1 MKDARS
7 PGVGRS
13 LRRQPEFQPMP
24 NRVKILFVCAMN
36 KQRSVTAERIYRN
49 DPRVEVRSAGVR
61 AGANRRVSEAD
72 LRWADVVFVM
82 ERAHKVRLMRQFEG
96 LELPRVD
103 VLEIPDEFEVMD
115 PVLIE
120 ALRLM
125 LDPEIELL
133 AARDA
138 EEG

>member
-1 MKDARS
+1 M
-7 PGVGRS
+7 V
-13 LRRQPEFQPMP
+13 RQREPEFPPMS

-49 DPRVEVRSAGVR
+49 DSRVEVRSGGVR

-82 ERAHKVRLMRQFEG
+82 EREHKLWLRKRFEG
-96 LELPRVD
+96 IELPRID

-115 PVLIE
+115 PALIE
-120 ALRLM
+120 ALRMM
-125 LDPEIELL
+125 LEPEIELL
-133 AARDA
+133 VTRGV